1 MGGNG
6 VIQQAPDGRGSE
18 NRSQFRGPRS
28 RNDVTDGDKADR
40 PGDADAMP
48 FDESPS
54 PVAPLAS
61 SRLWTAGTTGSVA
74 VVIMLAL
81 AAARP
86 DMAAWLCGGAA
97 VVALVTW
104 MGSRR
109 PPVVADADAATGATG
124 AGLSAPQDAVL
135 LDSVFEALDD
145 PVLIVSGGEA
155 DDIAGRRIV
164 LANRAARDLLR
175 IQREGALLVSAMR
188 DPNVLEAV
196 DEALFGGVGR
206 TTDYAAAGARTRHWK
221 AWVRPL
227 PSPNGAPMA
236 ILGLR
241 DETDVRRM
249 ELMRVDFLANA
260 SHELR
265 TPLASL
271 SGFIETLKGHARDD
285 SVARDRF
292 LDIMAA
298 QAERMS
304 RLVADLLSL
313 SRIELNEHIP
323 PSGHVDLA
331 RAASDV
337 VDAVSVLSQEK
348 GVTVLL
354 DVEPGGARITGDRD
368 EIVQV
373 IQNLTDNAI
382 KYSTVGG
389 TVELVVRSDLEVDAA
404 AGPRLPG
411 ATRLSLLT
419 PDREL
424 GARYVAVTVRDYG
437 PGMAREHLP
446 RLTERFYRVEG
457 QKSGER
463 PGTGLGL
470 AIVKHIVNRHR
481 GGMTVESAPGE
492 GSMFCAYFPLTHET
506 GPRETAA

>member
-1 MGGNG
+1 
-6 VIQQAPDGRGSE
+6 
-18 NRSQFRGPRS
+18 
-28 RNDVTDGDKADR
+28 
-40 PGDADAMP
+40 MP
-48 FDESPS
+48 YETSPS

-61 SRLWTAGTTGSVA
+61 SRLWTAGTTGGVA
-74 VVIMLAL
+74 VIIMLIL

-86 DMAAWLCGGAA
+86 DMAAWLGAGAA
-97 VVALVTW
+97 IVAVVTW
-104 MGSRR
+104 LGSRS
-109 PPVVADADAATGATG
+109 PVPIEGTGAIQV
-124 AGLSAPQDAVL
+124 SAERLAVPRDDGL

-145 PVLIVSGGEA
+145 PVMIVSGGEA

-175 IQREGALLVSAMR
+175 IQREGTLLVSAIR

-196 DEALFGGVGR
+196 DEALFGGISR
-206 TTDYAAAGARTRHWK
+206 TTDYAGAGARSRHWK

-227 PSPNGAPMA
+227 PAPDGAAMA
-236 ILGLR
+236 LLTLR

-285 SVARDRF
+285 PKARDRF

-323 PSGHVDLA
+323 PSGRVDLA

-337 VDAVSVLSQEK
+337 VDAISVLSQER

-354 DVEPGGARITGDRD
+354 NTEAADSRITGDRD

-373 IQNLTDNAI
+373 IQNLTDNGI
-382 KYSTVGG
+382 KYSSVGG
-389 TVELVVRSDLEVDAA
+389 LVELTVRSGLEVEAA
-404 AGPRLPG
+404 AGARLAG

-419 PDREL
+419 PDRDD
-424 GARYVAVTVRDYG
+424 GARYVVISVRDYG

-481 GGMTVESAPGE
+481 GGMTVESAPGD
-492 GSMFCAYFPLTHET
+492 GSMFSVYFPMTEAT
-506 GPRETAA
+506 TRIREIQ

>member
-1 MGGNG
+1 
-6 VIQQAPDGRGSE
+6 
-18 NRSQFRGPRS
+18 
-28 RNDVTDGDKADR
+28 
-40 PGDADAMP
+40 MP

-61 SRLWTAGTTGSVA
+61 SRLWTSGAAGGVA
-74 VVIMLAL
+74 VIVMLAL
-81 AAARP
+81 ASAQPAAAP
-86 DMAAWLCGGAA
+86 WLLAGAA
-97 VVALVTW
+97 LVATMTLLGARRLPQASGDASALVPGPGPSAPEEVAL
-104 MGSRR
+104 
-109 PPVVADADAATGATG
+109 
-124 AGLSAPQDAVL
+124 
-135 LDSVFEALDD
+135 LDNVFEALDD
-145 PVLIVSGGEA
+145 PIMIVSGGEA

-164 LANRAARDLLR
+164 LANQAARDLLR

-196 DEALFGGVGR
+196 DEALFGGISR
-206 TTDYAAAGARTRHWK
+206 TTDYNAAGARPRHWK

-227 PSPNGAPMA
+227 PAPGGASMA
-236 ILGLR
+236 LLGLR

-285 SVARDRF
+285 PKARDKF

-298 QAERMS
+298 QAERMG

-323 PSGHVDLA
+323 PSGKVDLS

-337 VDAVSVLSQEK
+337 VDAISVLSQEK
-348 GVTVLL
+348 GVTVFL
-354 DVEPGGARITGDRD
+354 DVQPGDVRIIGDRD

-382 KYSTVGG
+382 KYSPVGG
-389 TVELVVRSDLEVDAA
+389 TVELSVRHALDVETA
-404 AGPRLPG
+404 AGPRVPG

-419 PDREL
+419 PDREV
-424 GARYVAVTVRDYG
+424 GARYVLITVRDYG

-481 GGMTVESAPGE
+481 GGMTVESTPGDGSLFSVYLPLATAP
-492 GSMFCAYFPLTHET
+492 A
-506 GPRETAA
+506 GPTQAA

>member
-1 MGGNG
+1 
-6 VIQQAPDGRGSE
+6 
-18 NRSQFRGPRS
+18 
-28 RNDVTDGDKADR
+28 
-40 PGDADAMP
+40 MP
-48 FDESPS
+48 FDETPS
-54 PVAPLAS
+54 PVAPPPS
-61 SRLWTAGTTGSVA
+61 SRLWTNSATGGVGI
-74 VVIMLAL
+74 VIMLVL
-81 AAARP
+81 ASIHP
-86 DMAAWLCGGAA
+86 HNSAWLVGGAA
-97 VVALVTW
+97 LLAVVTVLGA
-104 MGSRR
+104 RR
-109 PPVVADADAATGATG
+109 PRRVSGEAATVVSGAS
-124 AGLSAPQDAVL
+124 LSAADDANL

-145 PVLIVSGGEA
+145 PVLVISGGEV
-155 DDIAGRRIV
+155 DDIAGRRVV
-164 LANRAARDLLR
+164 LANKAARDLLR
-175 IQREGALLVSAMR
+175 IQKEGALLVSAMR

-196 DEALFGGVGR
+196 DEALFGGVSR
-206 TTDYAAAGARTRHWK
+206 TCDYNAAGARTRHWK
-221 AWVRPL
+221 AWVQPL
-227 PSPNGAPMA
+227 PSPGGDSMA

-271 SGFIETLKGHARDD
+271 SGFIETLKGHAKDD
-285 SVARDRF
+285 PKARDKF

-298 QAERMS
+298 QAERMG

-323 PSGHVDLA
+323 PSGRVDLP

-337 VDAVSVLSQEK
+337 VDAISVLSQEK
-348 GVTVLL
+348 GVSVLL
-354 DVEPGGARITGDRD
+354 DIQPGDARVVGDRD

-382 KYSTVGG
+382 KYSPVGG
-389 TVELVVRSDLEVDAA
+389 TVDLTVRHGLDIDEAA
-404 AGPRLPG
+404 SARMPG

-419 PDREL
+419 PDREV
-424 GARYVAVTVRDYG
+424 GARYVLVSVRDYG

-481 GGMTVESAPGE
+481 GGMTVESAPGD
-492 GSMFCAYFPLTHET
+492 GSMFSVYLPL
-506 GPRETAA
+506 GSPSVAVSGAA